1 MAGKKKIPEATPE
14 EAVKAENRFSKE
26 QLLSS
31 ERFRERRDMVEALL
45 LPWKRY
51 TVREVEERIE
61 RYRKGKV
68 R

>member
-1 MAGKKKIPEATPE
+1 MAGKKKAPEAAPE

-31 ERFRERRDMVEALL
+31 ERFRERRDIVEALL
-45 LPWKRY
+45 LPGERY
-51 TVREVEERIE
+51 TVREVEEKIE
-61 RYRKGKV
+61 HYRKGKV